1 MSTRGMTLQTGG
13 LLCLAF
19 VAFHRQTSFS
29 CASADTASLRVPD
42 LVAKF
47 ESQAVPQ
54 DKGQYAQ
61 TMQRSSKDVPEGRRD
76 SSSSSRESERLG
88 VLARAVSADDGA
100 LKKAALQVQKDLA
113 GVEIPE
119 VTSVAALSAA
129 ATAPIGSTP
138 LAAGQDTPATADTA
152 QVETSRLSPA
162 LLRAL
167 DAETETKASRQSG
180 VPASLSVQPADSR
193 RGTGDS
199 VAEPMPATAYAG
211 KPQPSRFA
219 ASPQKGPGPAAPESE
234 SSSSDASEGY
244 PNSPRRT
251 GAAIA
256 PGKDAGAEAMG
267 LTVAVKAAERMR
279 TVSDSSQNMESP
291 SSARPLLAGPST
303 AVPSAPGPVHVSPK
317 GSVIGFMPVPASQH
331 PLHGEDD
338 SMVRRLHSAAFC
350 AFDLCLAWQ
359 ALT

>member
-1 MSTRGMTLQTGG
+1 MT
-13 LLCLAF
+13 
-19 VAFHRQTSFS
+19 
-29 CASADTASLRVPD
+29 SADKASLRVPD

-47 ESQAVPQ
+47 ESQVVPQ

-61 TMQRSSKDVPEGRRD
+61 TMQRSSKDVPEGSRG
-76 SSSSSRESERLG
+76 SSSSSEASQRQG

-119 VTSVAALSAA
+119 ITSVAALSAA

-167 DAETETKASRQSG
+167 DAETETKAGRQSG

-219 ASPQKGPGPAAPESE
+219 ASPQRAPGPAAPESE
-234 SSSSDASEGY
+234 SSSSNASEGY
-244 PNSPRRT
+244 PPRN
-251 GAAIA
+251 GATTTSD
-256 PGKDAGAEAMG
+256 KDTAAEAMG
-267 LTVAVKAAERMR
+267 LTVGVTAAMR
-279 TVSDSSQNMESP
+279 TGSDLSQDLESP

-303 AVPSAPGPVHVSPK
+303 ALPSAPGPVHVSPK

-338 SMVRRLHSAAFC
+338 SMVRRPHSVPLCVFH
-350 AFDLCLAWQ
+350 LCLAW
-359 ALT
+359 ACSHVTVTPAVLHISKSMVGMLNTFTW

>member
-1 MSTRGMTLQTGG
+1 
-13 LLCLAF
+13 
-19 VAFHRQTSFS
+19 
-29 CASADTASLRVPD
+29 
-42 LVAKF
+42 
-47 ESQAVPQ
+47 
-54 DKGQYAQ
+54 
-61 TMQRSSKDVPEGRRD
+61 MQRGSKDFPEGSRG
-76 SSSSSRESERLG
+76 SSSSSEASERLG

-119 VTSVAALSAA
+119 ITSVAALSAA

-138 LAAGQDTPATADTA
+138 LAAGQDTPVTADTA

-167 DAETETKASRQSG
+167 DAETETQAGRQSG

-219 ASPQKGPGPAAPESE
+219 ANPQRAPGPAAPESE
-234 SSSSDASEGY
+234 SSSSNASEDY
-244 PNSPRRT
+244 PDTYGRT
-251 GAAIA
+251 GATTA
-256 PGKDAGAEAMG
+256 PDKDKAAEAMG
-267 LTVAVKAAERMR
+267 LTVAVKAASRMR
-279 TVSDSSQNMESP
+279 TVSDLSQDLESP
-291 SSARPLLAGPST
+291 SSARPLLAGPSS
-303 AVPSAPGPVHVSPK
+303 ALPSAPGHVHVSPK

-338 SMVRRLHSAAFC
+338 SMVRRPHSVPLYVFH
-350 AFDLCLAWQ
+350 LCLAWACSHVTVTPAVLHIGKSTVGMLNTFTQ
-359 ALT
+359 

>member
-1 MSTRGMTLQTGG
+1 
-13 LLCLAF
+13 
-19 VAFHRQTSFS
+19 
-29 CASADTASLRVPD
+29 
-42 LVAKF
+42 
-47 ESQAVPQ
+47 
-54 DKGQYAQ
+54 
-61 TMQRSSKDVPEGRRD
+61 MQRSSKDVSEGSRGSG
-76 SSSSSRESERLG
+76 SSTEESERLG

-129 ATAPIGSTP
+129 ATASIGSTP

-152 QVETSRLSPA
+152 QVEASRLSPA

-167 DAETETKASRQSG
+167 DAETETKAGRQSG
-180 VPASLSVQPADSR
+180 VPASLSVQTADSR

-219 ASPQKGPGPAAPESE
+219 GPQKAPGPAAPESE
-234 SSSSDASEGY
+234 SSSSSASEGY
-244 PNSPRRT
+244 PDTSRRT
-251 GAAIA
+251 GVTTA
-256 PGKDAGAEAMG
+256 PDKDTAAEAMG
-267 LTVAVKAAERMR
+267 LTVAVKAANRMR
-279 TVSDSSQNMESP
+279 TVSDPDMESP
-291 SSARPLLAGPST
+291 PSARPLLAGPSS
-303 AVPSAPGPVHVSPK
+303 AVPGPVHVSPK

-338 SMVRRLHSAAFC
+338 SMVRRVHSAPFC
-350 AFDLCLAWQ
+350 AMDLCLAWH
-359 ALT
+359 ALIA